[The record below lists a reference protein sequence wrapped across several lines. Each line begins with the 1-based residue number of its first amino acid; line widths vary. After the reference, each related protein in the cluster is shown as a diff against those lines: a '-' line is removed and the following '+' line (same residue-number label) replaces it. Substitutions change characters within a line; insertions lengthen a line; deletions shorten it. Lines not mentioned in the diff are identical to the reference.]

1 MEKIAQREELGGDK
15 TKLELSKRAQ
25 QLLDRRGR
33 FLPLPRLAAAKGKTS
48 AGGQRGAELFFREIF
63 TGKSVRETRTLILSI
78 VDDSYCA
85 VSHNQ
90 EDSHYFE

>member
-33 FLPLPRLAAAKGKTS
+33 FLPLPWVAAAKGKTS
-48 AGGQRGAELFFREIF
+48 AGGKKGAELFFREIF
-63 TGKSVRETRTLILSI
+63 TGTVEKSVKRVCVKPPSLVYYNGNTEFAKS
-78 VDDSYCA
+78 
-85 VSHNQ
+85 
-90 EDSHYFE
+90 